1 MENCIEFN
9 LLFNPTRIET
19 IETINDSENLNFI
32 LKTDKKEKQEPEI
45 PEKNGAYFVYML
57 ISCDQKRTYIGCT
70 NDLRRRL
77 RQHNGEI
84 VGGARATMSSRPW
97 SFFGY
102 CYSTC
107 LTSPLNRSQA
117 CRLETH
123 WKRASFAVSNSNSNT
138 DSNLNNIENS
148 GMGKKSVKKKR
159 GGKRKYSVYS
169 KYCNIESCHDKFLF
183 LHESIPK
190 RIQNRLLGIQK
201 ACNFLS
207 YTFQIK

>member
-1 MENCIEFN
+1 
-9 LLFNPTRIET
+9 
-19 IETINDSENLNFI
+19 
-32 LKTDKKEKQEPEI
+32 
-45 PEKNGAYFVYML
+45 
-57 ISCDQKRTYIGCT
+57 
-70 NDLRRRL
+70 
-77 RQHNGEI
+77 
-84 VGGARATMSSRPW
+84 
-97 SFFGY
+97 
-102 CYSTC
+102 
-107 LTSPLNRSQA
+107 
-117 CRLETH
+117 LETH